1 MSTKSTTI
9 QLIAIID
16 IVVAP
21 ISGGGRLVDAF
32 IAVDKLA
39 SSSVVP
45 TSSPVPSTYYK
56 SAPTM
61 ADPTLATVYTSDVQ
75 DIDEDVDNDETTSP
89 TSRKI

>member
-56 SAPTM
+56 SVPTIT
-61 ADPTLATVYTSDVQ
+61 DPTLATVYTSDVQ